1 MPERPSHRRAAA
13 RAACMTRAY
22 HRTAWCLL
30 LAGSVAACEKRV
42 QVAGPP
48 EGPREGGTVGQTTAG
63 SAAQAATAAPAAAQ
77 SAPAPERAT
86 AAQGTSA
93 AQGAPAAQQGASAPP
108 ATDPGLA
115 RPAKCSG
122 IPPLKLT
129 LVASGLDQPTYVAA
143 PPGDPARL
151 VVLEKTGTI
160 RLIKDG
166 AVVPTPFLDARS
178 RVYFP
183 APNAEGGLLGLAFHP
198 DYATN
203 GRFWIH
209 YSSSPRGNVVIQ
221 EWKRAADSGDVAHP
235 EPVRTLVDVKH
246 SAWNHVGGMLAF
258 GKDGHLYAAIGDS
271 ARSPSPAPDLSSKLG
286 KILRIDVDQPDEAPA
301 GNMTGG
307 DPMIWDYGLRNPWR
321 FSFDRLTGDLY
332 IGDVGQKS
340 WEEILVE
347 RPGQGRNDY
356 GWDAMEGA
364 HCYPPGATCAPR
376 GVPPAVE
383 HPRSEAG
390 SIVGGYVYRGA
401 KIPCLRG
408 RYLYADYVTGRF
420 FSFVWDGKAA
430 TDRVELTAV
439 LRPNGLPSSFGEDA
453 AGEIYVVMFNT
464 GRLYRIDPE

>member
-1 MPERPSHRRAAA
+1 
-13 RAACMTRAY
+13 MTRACAF
-22 HRTAWCLL
+22 HRIACCLL
-30 LAGSVAACEKRV
+30 LAASVAACERRV

-48 EGPREGGTVGQTTAG
+48 DASREGSPAGQSAASPAKAAAAPAG
-63 SAAQAATAAPAAAQ
+63 ATPAAQAAV
-77 SAPAPERAT
+77 PE
-86 AAQGTSA
+86 
-93 AQGAPAAQQGASAPP
+93 GAPAAQAAAPEGAPAAPDGAGAQAAQSAE
-108 ATDPGLA
+108 LA
-115 RPAKCSG
+115 RPAKCG
-122 IPPLKLT
+122 GGVPPLKLT

-151 VVLEKTGTI
+151 VVLEKAGII

-166 AVVPTPFLDARS
+166 AVQQAPFLDARS

-198 DYATN
+198 DYAKN
-203 GRFWIH
+203 GRFWLH
-209 YSSSPRGNVVIQ
+209 YSSAPRGNVVID
-221 EWKRAADSGDVAHP
+221 EWKRGAQGGDAAHP
-235 EPVRTLVDVKH
+235 EPVRSLVDVKH

-258 GKDGHLYAAIGDS
+258 GKDGFLYAAIGDS
-271 ARSPSPAPDLSSKLG
+271 ARSPSPAPDLTSKLG
-286 KILRIDVDQPDEAPA
+286 KILRINVDEPSRPPA

-307 DPMIWDYGLRNPWR
+307 DPLIWDYGLRNPWR
-321 FSFDRLTGDLY
+321 FSFDRLTGDMY

-356 GWDAMEGA
+356 GWDAMEGS
-364 HCYPPGATCAPR
+364 HCYPPGSTCKPR
-376 GVPPAVE
+376 GVLPVVE

-408 RYLYADYVTGRF
+408 RYIYADYVTGRF

-430 TDRVELTAV
+430 TDRVELTSA
-439 LRPNGLPSSFGEDA
+439 LSPNGLPSSFGEDA

-464 GRLYRIDPE
+464 GRLYRLDPG